1 VTRTLADDVTTLGRC
16 LGTVIREQEGE
27 RFFALLERI
36 RTRTKDLRQ
45 RNQDG
50 APMQAELAVTN
61 VDDAGRLVRAFSIYF
76 QLINLAEEHD
86 RVRKLGRREGV
97 RPESL
102 EATFLELRDAGMRAE
117 DVRVMLARTNLGLT
131 FTAHP
136 TEMRRRTVRAH
147 TEKISELLYGLD
159 SHAPGVLGR
168 ITAHVEALWATPQ
181 LRARRPEVRD
191 EVKAGL
197 AYIEV
202 IAGVLPDLDFDLRE
216 AFLHVFAEPLGATN
230 VPVSFHSWVGGDRD
244 GNPNVTP
251 EVTAQTFDMHA
262 DRARRGLLA
271 ALEQAYAWLSHAREP
286 SSELSVDGAD
296 AFRSSG
302 PAAPVE
308 PARQELAD
316 LRAALLRGEP
326 RDPEAVASKLQTA
339 LVNAGLQRG
348 ATELLRQFRVRAH
361 AFGLHLVSLDV
372 REHSQIVGKAVAE
385 LLTIGEVPG
394 YADLDEDQKTKV
406 LASELSSKRAL
417 LPVSERGNE
426 SALIRSVLGPLLSSR
441 EAMARNGSRAF
452 GRYIVSMS
460 EQPSDLLEVLV
471 LGREAGVRLA
481 PVPLFE
487 TLADL
492 ARAPAVMR
500 QVLALPVYRAALGD
514 DLVQEIMI
522 GYSDSN
528 KDAGFLAAN
537 VALYEAQA
545 DIGAVC
551 ADAGV
556 RYRFFHGR
564 GTSIGRG
571 GGPMARGLLGQPP
584 GTMDDGLRITEQ
596 GEALGN
602 KYSHPALAYRN
613 LEQGLYGLLVAA
625 AKPKSDLPSEML
637 EAMRKA
643 AATSVAE
650 YRALVTHP
658 AFLRFFEDVTPIN
671 EIARLQIASRPVR
684 RPGPPNLAS
693 LRAIPWVMAWT
704 QCRANVPGW
713 YGLGAGLGALDP
725 VLLRDMYARWPFFR
739 SMIDNAQMSLA
750 KTEMGIF
757 QAYRTL
763 TNEHALGDRVV
774 AAFHSAVN
782 VLRAVTGGDLLHDE
796 PVLARSIKLRNPY
809 IEPIHRLQVELIR
822 RARKLPANEPLPP
835 QLERPLLLSLHG
847 ISAGMRNTG

>member
-1 VTRTLADDVTTLGRC
+1 M
-16 LGTVIREQEGE
+16 IREQEGE
-27 RFFALLERI
+27 RFFALLERV
-36 RTRTKDLRQ
+36 RTRTKDLREK
-45 RNQDG
+45 NQDG
-50 APMQAELAVTN
+50 AAMQAELAVT
-61 VDDAGRLVRAFSIYF
+61 DLTDAGHLVRAFSIYF

-102 EATFLELRDAGMRAE
+102 EAALLALRDAGMDAAAVRA
-117 DVRVMLARTNLGLT
+117 MLRRTDLGLT

-147 TEKISELLYGLD
+147 TERVSELLYNLD
-159 SHAPGVLGR
+159 ANAPGALAR

-181 LRARRPEVRD
+181 LRARRPEVKD

-197 AYIEV
+197 AYLDV
-202 IAGVLPDLDFDLRE
+202 IAGVLPELDFDLRD
-216 AFLHVFAEPLGATN
+216 AFMHVFAEALGDVE

-251 EVTAQTFDMHA
+251 EVTAQTFEMHA
-262 DRARRGLLA
+262 ERARRGLLS
-271 ALEQAYAWLSHAREP
+271 ALELAYAWLSHAREP
-286 SSELSVDGAD
+286 GGAHDGAD
-296 AFRSSG
+296 AN
-302 PAAPVE
+302 APRE
-308 PARQELAD
+308 PARTALAA
-316 LRAALLRGEP
+316 LRAKIMGGEP
-326 RDPEAVASKLQTA
+326 SDPEA
-339 LVNAGLQRG
+339 LVRELRTQLDGAGFSRS
-348 ATELLRQFRVRAH
+348 ATELLRPFRVRAH
-361 AFGLHLVSLDV
+361 SFGLHLVSLDV
-372 REHSQIVGKAVAE
+372 REHSEIVGKVIDELLRGSGVDGYATRSEADKTALLSAE
-385 LLTIGEVPG
+385 LG
-394 YADLDEDQKTKV
+394 
-406 LASELSSKRAL
+406 SKRPL
-417 LPVSERGNE
+417 IPVSARDEQ
-426 SALIRSVLGPLLSSR
+426 SAAVKSVLGPLVTARL
-441 EAMARNGSRAF
+441 AMKKNGVRAF

-492 ARAPAVMR
+492 ERAPEVMR
-500 QVLALPVYRAALGD
+500 KVLALPVYRAALGD
-514 DLVQEIMI
+514 SVQEIMI

-545 DIGAVC
+545 QIGAAC
-551 ADAGV
+551 AEAGV

-584 GTMDDGLRITEQ
+584 RTMDDGLRITEQ

-602 KYSHPALAYRN
+602 KYSHPALAHRN

-625 AKPKSDLPSEML
+625 AKPRSDLPPEMRA
-637 EAMRKA
+637 AMRRA
-643 AATSVAE
+643 AEISVAE
-650 YRALVTHP
+650 YRALVTH
-658 AFLRFFEDVTPIN
+658 ASFLRFFEDVTPIN

-684 RPGPPNLAS
+684 RPGPPNLSS

-713 YGLGAGLGALDP
+713 YGLGAGLSVVDHA
-725 VLLRDMYARWPFFR
+725 LLRDMYARWPFFR

-757 QAYRTL
+757 RAYRSL
-763 TNEHALGDRVV
+763 TSEHALGDRIT
-774 AAFHSAVN
+774 AAFQSAGEM
-782 VLRAVTGGDLLHDE
+782 LRITTGGELLHEE

-822 RARKLPANEPLPP
+822 RARKLPPDAPLPTE
-835 QLERPLLLSLHG
+835 LERALLLSLHG
-847 ISAGMRNTG
+847 IAAGMRNTG

>member
-1 VTRTLADDVTTLGRC
+1 MTRTLADDVATLGRC

-27 RFFALLERI
+27 RFFALLERV
-36 RTRTKDLRQ
+36 RTRTKDLREK
-45 RNQDG
+45 NHDG
-50 APMQAELAVTN
+50 AGMQAELAVT
-61 VDDAGRLVRAFSIYF
+61 DLTDAGLLVRAFSIYF

-102 EATFLELRDAGMRAE
+102 EAALLALRDAGMDAESVRA
-117 DVRVMLARTNLGLT
+117 MLRRTDLGLT

-147 TEKISELLYGLD
+147 TERVSELLYNLD
-159 SHAPGVLGR
+159 VNAPGALAR

-181 LRARRPEVRD
+181 LRARRPEVKD

-197 AYIEV
+197 AYVDV
-202 IAGVLPDLDFDLRE
+202 IAGVLPELDFDLRD
-216 AFLHVFAEPLGATN
+216 AFMHVFAEALGDVS

-251 EVTAQTFDMHA
+251 EVTAQTFEMHA
-262 DRARRGLLA
+262 ERARRGLLSS
-271 ALEQAYAWLSHAREP
+271 LELAYAWLSHARELP
-286 SSELSVDGAD
+286 HSIGASRGAD
-296 AFRSSG
+296 AGLPR
-302 PAAPVE
+302 E
-308 PARQELAD
+308 PARKVLAE
-316 LRAALLRGEP
+316 LRAKISRGEP
-326 RDPEAVASKLQTA
+326 SDPDA
-339 LVNAGLQRG
+339 LVRELKEQLDGSGFARS
-348 ATELLRQFRVRAH
+348 ATELLRPFRVRAH
-361 AFGLHLVSLDV
+361 SFGLHLVSLDV
-372 REHSQIVGKAVAE
+372 REHSEIVGKAVAE
-385 LLTIGEVPG
+385 LLAYAGIAG
-394 YADLDEDQKTKV
+394 YTKKSEPEKAALLSAE
-406 LASELSSKRAL
+406 LASQRAL
-417 LPVSERGNE
+417 IPVAVRESQ
-426 SALIRSVLGPLLSSR
+426 SALVQCVLGPVVAAR
-441 EAMARNGSRAF
+441 HAMKLNGARAF

-471 LGREAGVRLA
+471 LAREAGVQLA

-492 ARAPAVMR
+492 ERAPDVMR
-500 QVLALPVYRAALGD
+500 RVLALPVYRAALGD
-514 DLVQEIMI
+514 SVQEIMI

-545 DIGAVC
+545 EIGAAC
-551 ADAGV
+551 AEAGV

-584 GTMDDGLRITEQ
+584 QTMDDGLRITEQ
-596 GEALGN
+596 GEAMGN
-602 KYSHPALAYRN
+602 KYSHPALAHRN

-625 AKPKSDLPSEML
+625 AKPKSDLPADMRT
-637 EAMRKA
+637 AMRKA
-643 AATSVAE
+643 AETSVAE
-650 YRALVTHP
+650 YRALVTD
-658 AFLRFFEDVTPIN
+658 ASFLRFFEDVTPIN

-684 RPGPPNLAS
+684 RPGPPNLSS

-713 YGLGAGLGALDP
+713 YGLGAGLGTVDHA
-725 VLLRDMYARWPFFR
+725 LLRDMYARWPFFR
-739 SMIDNAQMSLA
+739 SMVDNAQMSLA

-757 QAYRTL
+757 RAYRSL
-763 TNEHALGDRVV
+763 TAEHALGDRIVL
-774 AAFHSAVN
+774 AFQSAVDI
-782 VLRAVTGGDLLHDE
+782 LRVTTGGELLHEE

-822 RARKLPANEPLPP
+822 RARKLPPDDPLPP
-835 QLERPLLLSLHG
+835 ELERPLLLSLHG

>member
-1 VTRTLADDVTTLGRC
+1 MTRTLADDVATLGRC

-27 RFFALLERI
+27 RFFALLERV
-36 RTRTKDLRQ
+36 RTRTKALREK
-45 RNQDG
+45 NQDG
-50 APMQAELAVTN
+50 AAMQAELGVT
-61 VDDAGRLVRAFSIYF
+61 DLTDAGHLVRAFSIYF

-102 EATFLELRDAGMRAE
+102 EAALLALRDAGMGAE
-117 DVRVMLARTNLGLT
+117 AVRTMLRRTDLGLT

-136 TEMRRRTVRAH
+136 TEMRRRTVRGH
-147 TEKISELLYGLD
+147 TERVSDLLYKLD
-159 SHAPGVLGR
+159 ANTSGALAR

-181 LRARRPEVRD
+181 LRARRPEVED

-202 IAGVLPDLDFDLRE
+202 IAGVLPELDFDLRD
-216 AFLHVFAEPLGATN
+216 AFMHVFAEPLGDVN

-251 EVTAQTFDMHA
+251 EVTAQTFDMHGA
-262 DRARRGLLA
+262 RARRGLSA
-271 ALEQAYAWLSHAREP
+271 ALEQAYGWLSHARELGGTQSIDP
-286 SSELSVDGAD
+286 GRSAD
-296 AFRSSG
+296 TGDPR
-302 PAAPVE
+302 E
-308 PARQELAD
+308 PARKLLAEL
-316 LRAALLRGEP
+316 RTKISRGEP
-326 RDPEAVASKLQTA
+326 SDPDAVVRELTEQLDGS
-339 LVNAGLQRG
+339 GFSRS
-348 ATELLRQFRVRAH
+348 ATELLRPFRVRAH
-361 AFGLHLVSLDV
+361 SFGLHLVSLDV
-372 REHSQIVGKAVAE
+372 REHSEIVGNAVAD
-385 LLTIGEVPG
+385 LLAGGGIGG
-394 YADLDEDQKTKV
+394 YSGKNEAEKT
-406 LASELSSKRAL
+406 AL
-417 LPVSERGNE
+417 LSAELVSHRPLIPVAERDE
-426 SALIRSVLGPLLSSR
+426 QSALVKSVLGPVI
-441 EAMARNGSRAF
+441 AARNAMLMNGARAF

-471 LGREAGVRLA
+471 LAREGGVRLA

-492 ARAPAVMR
+492 TRAPDVMR

-514 DLVQEIMI
+514 GVQEIMI

-545 DIGAVC
+545 QIGAAC
-551 ADAGV
+551 AAAGV

-584 GTMDDGLRITEQ
+584 RTMDDGLRITEQ

-602 KYSHPALAYRN
+602 KYSHPALAHRN

-625 AKPKSDLPSEML
+625 AKPESDLPAEMRA
-637 EAMRKA
+637 AMRIA
-643 AATSVAE
+643 ADTSVAE
-650 YRALVTHP
+650 YRALVTAP

-684 RPGPPNLAS
+684 RPGPPNLSS

-713 YGLGAGLGALDP
+713 YGLGAGLRTVDHA
-725 VLLRDMYARWPFFR
+725 LLRDMYARWPFFR

-757 QAYRTL
+757 RAYRSL
-763 TNEHALGDRVV
+763 TEEHALGDRIF
-774 AAFHSAVN
+774 AAFQSAVDI
-782 VLRAVTGGDLLHDE
+782 LRVTTGGDLLQDE
-796 PVLARSIKLRNPY
+796 PVLARSIMLRNPY

-822 RARKLPANEPLPP
+822 RARKLPPDEPLPSE
-835 QLERPLLLSLHG
+835 LERPLLLSMHG